1 MTFRDLIDSPI
12 AYHRCFV
19 GIAGSVAGA
28 VFLSQVCYW
37 SKRTKRRDGFF
48 YKTDT
53 EWCEETGIPA
63 RTQDRI
69 RAVLRSKGILLEKVD
84 GTPATVHFK
93 LNEQAL
99 ISYLS
104 GVPSGMASTCQVA
117 ELNVPSGM
125 ASTFEENTG
134 NTLEPVQLTT
144 DGTNR
149 AQDVSETT
157 TETTLEETATAEN
170 IATQPCSKCGAI
182 GRHRCGGYKSQKQQ
196 ERDRRRASQPKFTP
210 ERELR
215 PAYRERP
222 TPAPESS
229 DLDEDYPRL

>member
-19 GIAGSVAGA
+19 AIAGSVSGA

-37 SKRTKRRDGFF
+37 SKRTKREDGFF
-48 YKTDT
+48 YKTAE
-53 EWCEETGIPA
+53 EWEQETGIPQ

-69 RAVLRSKGILLEKVD
+69 RTALRLKGILIEKLIGV
-84 GTPATVHFK
+84 PATLYFK
-93 LNEQAL
+93 LDVEAL
-99 ISYLS
+99 LNLFPDS
-104 GVPSGMASTCQVA
+104 PSGETEIRQVA
-117 ELNVPSGM
+117 NHIDSPSG
-125 ASTFEENTG
+125 
-134 NTLEPVQLTT
+134 
-144 DGTNR
+144 
-149 AQDVSETT
+149 ETISRIT
-157 TETTLEETATAEN
+157 TENTLEETANSEN
-170 IATQPCSKCGAI
+170 LENQPCSRCGAI

-222 TPAPESS
+222 APTPESS
-229 DLDEDYPRL
+229 DLDDDYPRL